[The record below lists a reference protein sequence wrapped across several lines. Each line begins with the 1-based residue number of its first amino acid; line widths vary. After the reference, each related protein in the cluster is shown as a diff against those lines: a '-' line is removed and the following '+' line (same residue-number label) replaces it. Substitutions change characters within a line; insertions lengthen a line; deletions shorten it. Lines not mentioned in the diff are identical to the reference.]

1 MGSKLSFCQ
10 AKRDLLKPTC
20 TLVGVRA
27 RSVLAGDSEE
37 GFGALAHSAVCS
49 VPPSWVY
56 TGKLFPE
63 GNKVLLR
70 PCNEAAFDPLR

>member
-1 MGSKLSFCQ
+1 MDSMPSFCQ
-10 AKRDLLKPTC
+10 VKRDLLKPVC
-20 TLVGVRA
+20 TLVGGAA
-27 RSVLAGDSEE
+27 RSTLAGGSGE
-37 GFGALAHSAVCS
+37 GSGALAYSAVCS

-56 TGKLFPE
+56 TGKLFSE